1 MQLIAMITMLID
13 HVGLLFFPGDLLWR
27 VIGRIAFPIYA
38 YALVQGYAR
47 TSNFR
52 RYAIRLLLIAVV
64 SQIPYQLVLNDGLN
78 VVATL
83 LAAMLVLRLLDSI
96 KPGPLSVL
104 VKAGACIVMEV
115 LPFDYGAYGL
125 LLVLIFKYARST
137 QMLLMHLLLN
147 IVYLLSYGWVIQMV
161 SLLPTLIIAFGPG
174 IWRRLESWRMPSW
187 VWRSF
192 YPVHLF
198 VLALIVFG
206 MRLGAG

>member
-38 YALVQGYAR
+38 YALVQGYAH

-83 LAAMLVLRLLDSI
+83 LGAMLVLRLLDSI

-104 VKAGACIVMEV
+104 VIAGSCIIMEV

-147 IVYLLSYGWVIQMV
+147 FVYLMSYGWVIQMV
-161 SLLPTLIIAFGPG
+161 SLLPTLIIAFGPD
-174 IWRRLESWRMPSW
+174 IWRRLESWRVPSW

-206 MRLGAG
+206 LRFGVG